1 VVSSS
6 SKYIGEEVNFMDA
19 DILLTKGKVL
29 TVDRQNTVHEAV
41 GIKDGKIIFCGSSE
55 DAKIFLGSRAE
66 VIDLNGRSV
75 VPGFIESHIHSAV
88 MGVNA
93 LAIDCRP
100 SAVSS
105 IADIQEA
112 VFDRAKRTPKGEWI
126 RGWGYNDQYL
136 KERRH
141 PDKWDLDKAA
151 PDHPVM
157 LTRVCNHISSYNSHA
172 IEAAGITNSDA
183 YSPVTFIR
191 KNNDIAGVMM
201 EEAHFFMFKTAMLK
215 EEELAAGMEAANEM
229 LIREGITSIHDA
241 GGYGPNQF
249 KAFQNVIAQQKFK
262 IRLYAMIFSFADNL
276 KLNDDFLE
284 TGLHTGMGNEHYKL
298 GPLKLMIDGSSSGP
312 TAATFASYASD
323 PGNHGILSHSQEVVD
338 DYAARG
344 HIGGWQV
351 TSHAVGD
358 KGVSM
363 IVRALGKAMQLY
375 PKPNARH
382 RIEHCAMVNEELLS
396 KVKRFGIVPISNP
409 VFLYEFGDG
418 YVENYGEESA
428 NRMFTCKSFIDRGII
443 AAGASDC
450 PITCSDP
457 LMGMHL
463 AVNRETKS
471 GRVINPEER
480 VTPMEALRM
489 FTYNGACASNEEDIK
504 GSIEVGKLADL
515 VVLDGDFTEVEP
527 AGIKDM
533 KVDLTILDG
542 KIVYK
547 NDGRR
552 VPV

>member
-1 VVSSS
+1 
-6 SKYIGEEVNFMDA
+6 MP
-19 DILLTKGKVL
+19 LPLT
-29 TVDRQNTVHEAV
+29 
-41 GIKDGKIIFCGSSE
+41 
-55 DAKIFLGSRAE
+55 
-66 VIDLNGRSV
+66 
-75 VPGFIESHIHSAV
+75 
-88 MGVNA
+88 
-93 LAIDCRP
+93 
-100 SAVSS
+100 
-105 IADIQEA
+105 
-112 VFDRAKRTPKGEWI
+112 
-126 RGWGYNDQYL
+126 
-136 KERRH
+136 
-141 PDKWDLDKAA
+141 
-151 PDHPVM
+151 
-157 LTRVCNHISSYNSHA
+157 
-172 IEAAGITNSDA
+172 AGHQ
-183 YSPVTFIR
+183 P
-191 KNNDIAGVMM
+191 
-201 EEAHFFMFKTAMLK
+201 
-215 EEELAAGMEAANEM
+215 
-229 LIREGITSIHDA
+229 
-241 GGYGPNQF
+241 
-249 KAFQNVIAQQKFK
+249 
-262 IRLYAMIFSFADNL
+262 
-276 KLNDDFLE
+276 
-284 TGLHTGMGNEHYKL
+284 
-298 GPLKLMIDGSSSGP
+298 
-312 TAATFASYASD
+312 
-323 PGNHGILSHSQEVVD
+323 HSQEVVD

-363 IVRALGKAMQLY
+363 IVRALEKAMQLY